1 MSFIKSIV
9 SFFTK
14 NNEQPQENI
23 NPLNISNVNNLE
35 KGQTTTRKPTFHS
48 TYEEET
54 PYRPFLWDN
63 REYLHE
69 KEGKMIDLNKKANA
83 TITNIDE
90 TIFYC
95 KKAIQAF
102 YELKKECYQTE
113 SGMIYF
119 QNIWEN
125 RNNVY
130 YPCFIEKTEK
140 RLQDLTENYAERKKY
155 YERHQYAINH
165 LRNDLITLISNHENI
180 LQKEVYTHF
189 DVDLKDNISRML
201 YDMDRKGEIKRVKH
215 GSTYQL
221 SIK

>member
-1 MSFIKSIV
+1 MNFFKSLQNILF
-9 SFFTK
+9 SSK
-14 NNEQPQENI
+14 NEPSNQENQNFI
-23 NPLNISNVNNLE
+23 QCVQSQNTIHHANNFIANE
-35 KGQTTTRKPTFHS
+35 SIWAKF
-48 TYEEET
+48 YM
-54 PYRPFLWDN
+54 DN
-63 REYLHE
+63 REYINPL
-69 KEGKMIDLNKKANA
+69 KEELLNFSMKANGKITDIDI
-83 TITNIDE
+83 TISD
-90 TIFYC
+90 C
-95 KKAIQAF
+95 KKTLEL
-102 YELKKECYQTE
+102 YEKLKDYCYRTQE
-113 SGMIYF
+113 GIIYF
-119 QNIWEN
+119 EYLWEP
-125 RNNVY
+125 RNPNSHIV
-130 YPCFIEKTEK
+130 ITKK